1 MSETGTK
8 RKTATAAMI
17 AGKEK
22 LEVPEKD
29 AKNVERFLLEKQAD
43 GKAANTLRAYRAA
56 LAKLG
61 SLTDVPLADL
71 TRDQFTKL
79 VVKLNGRKSVR
90 WYVLVLKTFLN
101 WNERTDV
108 RGWAKGAATGN
119 PNKWKDPEA
128 LLSRDEVSK
137 MIAGETDPR
146 DKAFLCILWDTG
158 RRVHEVLAL
167 DLADVSNRDGM
178 SVRFRKAKVASE
190 AGTRVR
196 LIESADAVRK
206 WLAVHPLLRKGDRT
220 DGVPLFVTMYDG
232 ELRRMSYSAALD
244 TVRHAAAKVGIR
256 KHVHPH
262 LFRHSRATELRLI
275 GVSDDSI
282 RLRLG
287 WVRGSNMIARYVS
300 LADDQADDEVAAK
313 LGLKVE
319 KRPASVR
326 KLELGAE
333 IPALGDEVDALKA
346 RIAEMERD
354 REKLAIEA
362 VRGEVEKM
370 AASFRAMLKDGGF
383 EVKDRELTAEE
394 SSDKKAVGVWVS
406 TKKT

>member
-1 MSETGTK
+1 
-8 RKTATAAMI
+8 
-17 AGKEK
+17 
-22 LEVPEKD
+22 
-29 AKNVERFLLEKQAD
+29 
-43 GKAANTLRAYRAA
+43 
-56 LAKLG
+56 
-61 SLTDVPLADL
+61 
-71 TRDQFTKL
+71 
-79 VVKLNGRKSVR
+79 
-90 WYVLVLKTFLN
+90 
-101 WNERTDV
+101 
-108 RGWAKGAATGN
+108 
-119 PNKWKDPEA
+119 
-128 LLSRDEVSK
+128 
-137 MIAGETDPR
+137 
-146 DKAFLCILWDTG
+146 
-158 RRVHEVLAL
+158 
-167 DLADVSNRDGM
+167 
-178 SVRFRKAKVASE
+178 
-190 AGTRVR
+190 
-196 LIESADAVRK
+196 
-206 WLAVHPLLRKGDRT
+206 
-220 DGVPLFVTMYDG
+220 MYDG

-362 VRGEVEKM
+362 VRVEVRKM
-370 AASFRAMLKDGGF
+370 AESFRAMLKDGGF
-383 EVKDRELTAEE
+383 DVSPGADWVRAEGDE
-394 SSDKKAVGVWVS
+394 RGWDQDPAGATDKKAVRDRVLGARARKTKNVFGVQVS
-406 TKKT
+406 KKT

>member
-1 MSETGTK
+1 
-8 RKTATAAMI
+8 
-17 AGKEK
+17 
-22 LEVPEKD
+22 
-29 AKNVERFLLEKQAD
+29 
-43 GKAANTLRAYRAA
+43 
-56 LAKLG
+56 
-61 SLTDVPLADL
+61 
-71 TRDQFTKL
+71 
-79 VVKLNGRKSVR
+79 
-90 WYVLVLKTFLN
+90 
-101 WNERTDV
+101 
-108 RGWAKGAATGN
+108 
-119 PNKWKDPEA
+119 
-128 LLSRDEVSK
+128 
-137 MIAGETDPR
+137 
-146 DKAFLCILWDTG
+146 
-158 RRVHEVLAL
+158 
-167 DLADVSNRDGM
+167 M